1 MVVSILV
8 ASMIITRRKE
18 FKILGSSKIGS
29 GSLLDDPDSSRSS
42 DELLMY
48 DNLDDDDPIAQA
60 KQYPRKRN
68 CCFGVTVRT
77 PNTSRFANHVH
88 SRIMQKFPFLL
99 EMFYWVITYA
109 FYRMTK
115 VVSQNIFSKIG
126 IWDVAQ
132 ENGVLV
138 LEIEQSSFLSFLFPV
153 TEHDVQHW
161 FMNGHQSALTYLNR
175 FYALVHVPASVG

>member
-1 MVVSILV
+1 MVVTILV

-18 FKILGSSKIGS
+18 FKILGSSRIGRS
-29 GSLLDDPDSSRSS
+29 SLLDDPDSARSS

-48 DNLDDDDPIAQA
+48 DNLEDDDPIAAA
-60 KQYPRKRN
+60 KHYPRKRN

-88 SRIMQKFPFLL
+88 SRILQKFPFLM
-99 EMFYWVITYA
+99 EMFYWVITYL

-115 VVSQNIFSKIG
+115 VVSQHIFSKIG

-132 ENGVLV
+132 ENGIKI
-138 LEIEQSSFLSFLFPV
+138 LEIEQLSFLSFLFPF
-153 TEHDVQHW
+153 TEYDVQQW

-175 FYALVHVPASVG
+175 FYALVHVPGTVG